1 MNFMITKVEWYL
13 SLTHIFCRI
22 CQCFA
27 AKSSVLS
34 HSMTFKM
41 PGTKVHSA
49 DNWPIFQDN
58 GNGEVEMHIVCEAA
72 QAIFTVE

>member
-1 MNFMITKVEWYL
+1 MWRL
-13 SLTHIFCRI
+13 SWSQKWNEIRPWHVFSPECVNI
-22 CQCFA
+22 CA
-27 AKSSVLS
+27 AKSSVLN

-58 GNGEVEMHIVCEAA
+58 DNGEAEMDIVC
-72 QAIFTVE
+72 

>member
-1 MNFMITKVEWYL
+1 
-13 SLTHIFCRI
+13 
-22 CQCFA
+22 
-27 AKSSVLS
+27 
-34 HSMTFKM
+34 MTFKM